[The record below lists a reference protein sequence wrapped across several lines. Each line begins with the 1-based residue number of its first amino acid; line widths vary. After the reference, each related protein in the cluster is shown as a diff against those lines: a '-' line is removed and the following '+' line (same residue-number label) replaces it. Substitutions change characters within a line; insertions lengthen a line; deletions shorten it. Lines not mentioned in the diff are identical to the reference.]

1 MSKNKK
7 KGTKKNTFINSILS
21 IFGNNPFRAYNYKQ
35 VSHLLGIKDKASKD
49 LVNTILDELLQNNE
63 LIEVKPGKYKVN
75 PKNIV
80 NYANKKANITGT
92 VDMKQT
98 GKAYLISDEGGDDI
112 FISANNTGHALHGD
126 KVKVLLFPQR
136 KGRKPEG
143 QITEIIKRAKEQFV
157 GIVEVSKNF
166 AFLVPDSNSVP
177 VDIFISKNNL
187 KGVKNGEKAIAKITD
202 WPEKSKNPFG
212 EIVKIL
218 GMPGDNE
225 VEMQSILAEYDF
237 PLSFPKK
244 AEKEAETIS
253 KTITKTDIG
262 QRKDFREIFTITI
275 DPEDAK
281 DYDDAVS
288 IKKLKTGNWQIGI
301 HIADVSH
308 FVKPGTSIDKEG
320 YKRGTSIYLVDRVVP
335 MLPEKLSNNVCSLR
349 ANKDKLCFSAVFE
362 MDENA
367 KVVNE
372 WFGKTVI
379 NSNRRFN
386 YEEVQEI
393 IETGKGEFSEEIN
406 ILNELASKLRKK
418 RFTNGS
424 INFHSQEVKFKLDED
439 GKPLSIS
446 VKESKESNKLVE
458 DFMLLA
464 NRKVAEFIDKKR
476 KNKTP
481 KTFIYRV
488 HDVPS
493 PEKLNTFVSFV
504 GKLGYQIKMNTTEN
518 LAKSLNNLFK
528 NISGKAEETMIE
540 TIAIRTMAKA
550 EYSTENIGHYGLAF
564 PHYTHFTSPIRRYPD
579 LMVHRLLESYLDG
592 KSSVNKKEYEEYCVQ
607 CSQLERRA
615 VDAERASIKY
625 KQAEYLLDKIGQ
637 SFDGVISGVSKWGI
651 YIEIVGNKCEG
662 MVRLNDLYDDFYYLD
677 EDNYCVIGSQSGNK
691 YKLGD
696 KVIIKVKRIDLA
708 KKQMDFELV

>member
-1 MSKNKK
+1 MTKKKK

-49 LVNTILDELLQNNE
+49 LVNTILNELLQNNE

-157 GIVEVSKNF
+157 GVVEVSKNF

-177 VDIFISKNNL
+177 IDIFISKNNL
-187 KGVKNGEKAIAKITD
+187 KGAKNGEKAIAKITD

-244 AEKEAETIS
+244 AEKEAENFTEI
-253 KTITKTDIG
+253 ITKTDIG

-281 DYDDAVS
+281 DFDDAVS

-335 MLPEKLSNNVCSLR
+335 MLPEKLSNIVCSLQ
-349 ANKDKLCFSAVFE
+349 AHKDKLCFSAVFE

-367 KVVNE
+367 KVINE

-386 YEEVQEI
+386 YEEVQKI

-406 ILNELASKLRKK
+406 ILNDLTSKLRKK

-424 INFHSQEVKFKLDED
+424 INFQSQEVKFQLDD
-439 GKPLSIS
+439 NGKPLSIS
-446 VKESKESNKLVE
+446 IKESKESNKMIE

-464 NRKVAEFIDKKR
+464 NKKVAEFIGKKR
-476 KNKTP
+476 ENKIP
-481 KTFIYRV
+481 KTFVYRI

-504 GKLGYQIKMNTTEN
+504 GKLGYQIKMDTTKN

-528 NISGKAEETMIE
+528 QIAGKGEENMIE

-564 PHYTHFTSPIRRYPD
+564 QHYTHFTSPIRRYPD
-579 LMVHRLLESYLDG
+579 LMVHRLLDLYLQE
-592 KSSVNKKEYEEYCVQ
+592 KSSVSKKEYEEYCEQ

-615 VDAERASIKY
+615 VEAERASIKY

-696 KVIIKVKRIDLA
+696 KVMIKVKRIDLA
-708 KKQMDFELV
+708 KKQMDFELM